1 MTTES
6 VNESSSKDS
15 LEFED
20 AYKQLEKIL
29 EELESGTL
37 TLEQSTAL
45 YEKGITLA
53 NLCNKILSSAEIRIN
68 TLQADLG
75 KQMEMLE
82 DLSSDN

>member
-1 MTTES
+1 MTTEPE
-6 VNESSSKDS
+6 NEDSSKNT

-45 YEKGITLA
+45 YEKGIALA
-53 NLCNKILSSAEIRIN
+53 NLCNKILSTAEIRIN
-68 TLQADLG
+68 TLQVDLG

-82 DLSSDN
+82 DLSTEN